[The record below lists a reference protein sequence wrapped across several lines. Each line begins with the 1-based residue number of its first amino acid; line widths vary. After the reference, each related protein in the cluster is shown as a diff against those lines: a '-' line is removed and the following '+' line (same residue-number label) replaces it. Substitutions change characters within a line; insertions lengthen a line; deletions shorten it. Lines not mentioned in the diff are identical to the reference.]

1 MAMLPFQAAV
11 LCALV
16 QYSRSIDPRFP
27 PYFKFGA
34 GTAAYQVE
42 GGWNADGKGESMWDT
57 HLHEYPGDIKGNAT
71 GDVAADSYHLWREDV
86 KIAAKLGLQYY
97 KFSINW
103 PRVLPTGFTNKINP
117 AGVKYYSDL
126 IDALLAEGIEP
137 IVTLYHWELP
147 TTILRLGA
155 WTNPLIVKWFGDFSR
170 VIYSLY
176 ADRVKTWVTIN
187 EPIVMCDFYYNT
199 GFYPTRLKDPDL
211 APFLCNRHVMLAHA
225 KAYRIFEQEFRP
237 KHEGRISIANNLLW
251 IEPATPDDEELAR
264 LGREH
269 QWGRYCHPIFSKEG
283 GWPLSIEKLMLEV
296 SLKQGYKESRL
307 PPFTE
312 EEKAFV
318 KGTADFFG
326 MNHYTT
332 NMIRSAR
339 PGDKPGIWFTTGSP
353 ELNAILESPPEATF
367 GATPILPVYPKGI
380 RKQLSWLKQHYGD
393 IDIIITENG
402 YASTGHQL
410 NDFERADFIKN
421 YLEQVLLAIKVD
433 NVRVTGYI
441 VWSLIDSFEWL
452 DGYNTKFGLYEVDYD
467 HPNRTRTPRVSA
479 DYYACVIA
487 NRSLDVP
494 DSCYNKKSVARRKGE
509 RNGGHIEKDKFVLR
523 VNVIVFILSFVYKT
537 GY

>member
-147 TTILRLGA
+147 TTILRL
-155 WTNPLIVKWFGDFSR
+155 
-170 VIYSLY
+170 
-176 ADRVKTWVTIN
+176 
-187 EPIVMCDFYYNT
+187 
-199 GFYPTRLKDPDL
+199 
-211 APFLCNRHVMLAHA
+211 
-225 KAYRIFEQEFRP
+225 
-237 KHEGRISIANNLLW
+237 GRISIANNLLW